1 MSNPDANLNEAFR
14 IQNQVAI
21 MSLAQSAL
29 TSTLN
34 RRIIPLIFNWEDTT
48 LDCPGWMIN
57 EWMLGSKLEDEEWK
71 ALDVGKRDDVLTQM
85 ATIVKALQGFELPFQ
100 HFGGVGYDEEGNLV
114 GRAMTIP
121 CGGPFETY
129 AKLCEGMLEWQLSAR
144 DGCSILM
151 QGDEAGLR
159 VRQQNFVS
167 EKVSI
172 SLQTF
177 KICVGLS

>member
-1 MSNPDANLNEAFR
+1 MSNPDANLNEEFR

-34 RRIIPLIFNWEDTT
+34 RRIIPLIFDWEDTT
-48 LDCPGWMIN
+48 PNCPGWMIN
-57 EWMLGSKLEDEEWK
+57 EWMPGSKLEDEEWK
-71 ALDVGKRDDVLTQM
+71 ALDVAKRDDVLTQM
-85 ATIVKALQGFELPFQ
+85 ATIVKALQAFELPFQ
-100 HFGGVGYDEEGNLV
+100 HFGGVGYDDEGGLV

-121 CGGPFETY
+121 CGGPFKTY

-144 DGCSILM
+144 DSCSILM

-159 VRQQNFVS
+159 VRLQKLVS
-167 EKVSI
+167 ERVSI
-172 SLQTF
+172 SPQTF
-177 KICVGLS
+177 RMCVRLS